1 MDYYM
6 GVDLKAPR
14 HVKKRLYLA
23 VIKGD
28 VRAPLN
34 GRIPGREWSKQ
45 IAAMNLTT
53 TPSHCRPILNCLSR
67 TLVDHGYSRDR
78 LAHRSGYKGQSLLPK
93 EATNQ
98 RPCHAG
104 LPRLLCHF
112 RRSNPPECRSPAT
125 HRL

>member
-23 VIKGD
+23 VVKGD

-67 TLVDHGYSRDR
+67 TLVDHGIEAGFLLTVGELSGGVIHVDALLQNYEARAPRKRAVDEPSRSHGTVQQAAR
-78 LAHRSGYKGQSLLPK
+78 
-93 EATNQ
+93 
-98 RPCHAG
+98 
-104 LPRLLCHF
+104 
-112 RRSNPPECRSPAT
+112 
-125 HRL
+125 